1 MFTLSFTHSF
11 IHSFPIKVYF
21 CFLLYTLPSKSLMG
35 KKQRKYVTALPGISR
50 PMKSKWHGPRPLF
63 HALWVLG
70 GSYDV
75 FGIPWRSYPSDPREL
90 QGHAD
95 PLRIPQSTCRKGRKF
110 LPLLEQ
116 KFYLKHDVGS
126 TLYGNSRELY
136 LEIVLIPNGTL
147 NMTIR
152 KCPRGTFFLAVYTL
166 LWFNHISVFFST
178 SLPISP
184 SFNFPPSMLG
194 PLHGVQCILRSAPS
208 LSSILN
214 CL

>member
-50 PMKSKWHGPRPLF
+50 PMKSKWHGPRPPF

-152 KCPRGTFFLAVYTL
+152 KCPRGTFF
-166 LWFNHISVFFST
+166 F
-178 SLPISP
+178 
-184 SFNFPPSMLG
+184 G
-194 PLHGVQCILRSAPS
+194 GLHSA
-208 LSSILN
+208 LI
-214 CL
+214 